1 MHNLKLNGDYLA
13 QEFARLVN
21 ANTRNEALPAKL
33 ASSHEE
39 AGHNDDDADADIAGI
54 MVDLVDDEVDYASDA
69 LANDIDDFESYVV
82 DPVEVTRQ
90 AHIIAGLNK
99 IASGLRVKGEAFAAD
114 VVEAASKY
122 ILSDFE
128 KEASMV
134 NHINIEL
141 QKIAK
146 ELTDKN
152 DDFAAD
158 LVYATINNLKA

>member
-39 AGHNDDDADADIAGI
+39 GGHNDGADDDITGI
-54 MVDLVDDEVDYASDA
+54 MIDAPEEVDYASDA
-69 LANDIDDFESYVV
+69 LVNDIDDFESYVV

-114 VVEAASKY
+114 VVEAASKD

-128 KEASMV
+128 KEAAMV

-152 DDFAAD
+152 DNFAAD